1 MSGKISMPGTAAD
14 LEAHQAHSRA
24 VTLGTALALVSAVLY
39 TATNI
44 FLKLVT
50 ACDPFWVSCLKAF
63 PTLIA
68 AAVMV
73 GWTTRQGRSGMP
85 GARGWLVLF
94 GTGLL
99 AHIGGN
105 VGFQYG
111 LGVLGL
117 ATAVP
122 LTFSVILVA
131 GALIGRVWLG
141 EPVSV
146 RSAVALLVLCVS
158 IGVLGLHTAVAKA
171 ATGSGTA
178 ALAEVDSFTKG
189 LAVAAIIFA
198 GFSYTM
204 LGAVIRRTITGT
216 TGMGATLLI
225 ISIAGVAALGGIGI
239 VRLGIDGIFA
249 IRPIDHQWMLLA
261 GTCNAVAFLMLTKA
275 LHLVPIAYVN
285 VINAS
290 QVAMAAV
297 AGVAWFAEPS
307 TAYLAIGLG
316 LMIVGLIGMERPKR
330 RAGPGGSAE
339 VPVVEELDPA
349 VPLAAESAEMRG

>member
-1 MSGKISMPGTAAD
+1 MTVSDSELETQGE
-14 LEAHQAHSRA
+14 LEAHQAHARA
-24 VTLGTALALVSAVLY
+24 VTLGTTLALVSAVLY

-50 ACDPFWVSCLKAF
+50 DCDSYWVSCLKAL
-63 PTLIA
+63 PTLVV

-73 GWTTRQGRSGMP
+73 GWTTRRGRSGMP
-85 GARGWLVLF
+85 GLRGWIVLF
-94 GTGLL
+94 ATGLL

-131 GALIGRVWLG
+131 GALIGRIWLS
-141 EPVSV
+141 EPVSA
-146 RSAVALLVLCVS
+146 RSAAALVLLCVS
-158 IGVLGLHTAVAKA
+158 IGVLGMHTAAAKA
-171 ATGSGTA
+171 AAGEGAAGGAGGAGSWAVG
-178 ALAEVDSFTKG
+178 S
-189 LAVAAIIFA
+189 AVAVIIFA

-204 LGAVIRRTITGT
+204 LGAVIRRTVTGT

-225 ISIAGVAALGGIGI
+225 ISIAGVVALGGISAA
-239 VRLGIDGIFA
+239 RLGVGGILA

-261 GTCNAVAFLMLTKA
+261 GTCNAAAFLMLTKA
-275 LHLVPIAYVN
+275 LQLVPIAYVN

-297 AGVAWFAEPS
+297 AGVTWFQEPS
-307 TAYLAIGLG
+307 TTYLAIGLS
-316 LMIVGLIGMERPKR
+316 LMVAGLIGMERPKR
-330 RAGPGGSAE
+330 RGVAGGGE
-339 VPVVEELDPA
+339 VVDAPVIEELDPA
-349 VPLAAESAEMRG
+349 VPR

>member
-1 MSGKISMPGTAAD
+1 MSGPAAD
-14 LEAHQAHSRA
+14 LEAHQAHARA
-24 VTLGTALALVSAVLY
+24 VTRGTGLALVSAVLY
-39 TATNI
+39 TVTNI
-44 FLKLVT
+44 CLKLVT
-50 ACDPFWVSCLKAF
+50 DCDPFWVSCLKAF
-63 PTLIA
+63 PTLVA
-68 AAVMV
+68 AAAMV

-85 GARGWLVLF
+85 GLRGWVVLF
-94 GTGLL
+94 ATGLL

-122 LTFSVILVA
+122 LTFSVILAA
-131 GALIGRVWLG
+131 GAIIGRVWLG

-146 RSAVALLVLCVS
+146 RSAVALVLLCIS
-158 IGVLGLHTAVAKA
+158 IGVLGMHTAVAKE
-171 ATGSGTA
+171 ATGSGVTSVNATA
-178 ALAEVDSFTKG
+178 ATKG

-225 ISIAGVAALGGIGI
+225 ISIAGVVALGGIG
-239 VRLGIDGIFA
+239 VARLGVAGIFA

-261 GTCNAVAFLMLTKA
+261 GAANAVAFLMLTKA

-290 QVAMAAV
+290 QVAMAAL
-297 AGVAWFAEPS
+297 AGVVWFAEPS
-307 TAYLAIGLG
+307 TGYLVCGLG
-316 LMIVGLIGMERPKR
+316 LMVVGLVAMERPKR
-330 RAGPGGSAE
+330 RADDGGEAE
-339 VPVVEELDPA
+339 TPVVELDPA
-349 VPLAAESAEMRG
+349 VPR

>member
-1 MSGKISMPGTAAD
+1 MTVTATEQ
-14 LEAHQAHSRA
+14 EAHRAHARA
-24 VTLGTALALVSAVLY
+24 VTLGTGLALVSAVLY

-44 FLKLVT
+44 FLKMVT

-63 PTLIA
+63 PTLVLA
-68 AAVMV
+68 AGMV
-73 GWTTRQGRSGMP
+73 AWTTRQGRSGMP
-85 GARGWLVLF
+85 DRRGWLVLLA
-94 GTGLL
+94 TGLL

-131 GALIGRVWLG
+131 GALVGRVWLG

-146 RSAVALLVLCVS
+146 RSAVALVVLCVS
-158 IGVLGLHTAVAKA
+158 IGVLGVHTAVAKEATVVA
-171 ATGSGTA
+171 AGGIA
-178 ALAEVDSFTKG
+178 AVESPRDAVPVSMATTG

-216 TGMGATLLI
+216 TGMGATLLV
-225 ISIAGVAALGGIGI
+225 ISIVGVASLGGIG
-239 VRLGIDGIFA
+239 VARLGVSGISA

-275 LHLVPIAYVN
+275 LHIVPIAYVN

-290 QVAMAAV
+290 QVAMAAL

-307 TAYLAIGLG
+307 TAYLVGGLT
-316 LMIVGLIGMERPKR
+316 LMTVGLVVMERPKR
-330 RAGPGGSAE
+330 RVEATGAPADAGEEAA
-339 VPVVEELDPA
+339 VAELDPA
-349 VPLAAESAEMRG
+349 VPR